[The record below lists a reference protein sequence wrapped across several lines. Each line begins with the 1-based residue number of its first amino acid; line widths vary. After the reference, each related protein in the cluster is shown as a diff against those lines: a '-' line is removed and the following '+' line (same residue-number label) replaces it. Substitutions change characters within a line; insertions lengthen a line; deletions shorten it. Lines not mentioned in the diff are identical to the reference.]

1 MEFSIGAAKL
11 RQRSRQESTQ
21 LRRPRNSLTRL
32 ELRMHP
38 YPHVYTAA
46 ASGRPEGT
54 VAVTSTRL
62 PEIASAPPPEFDGPG
77 DVWSPETLLCASLAD
92 CFVLSFRAIARA
104 SKLEWSEL
112 ECRVEGVLERVDGV
126 TQFTRYTTFASLKV
140 SSESDAAKA
149 RRLLEKAEHVCL
161 ISNSLRGQRALV
173 TEVVNTG

>member
-1 MEFSIGAAKL
+1 MKRKMRMSATTCGRRSL
-11 RQRSRQESTQ
+11 RSDLRCSNVWHVTPHIACTKPTPSCDSATGKSRRK
-21 LRRPRNSLTRL
+21 LRRPRSSLTRL
-32 ELRMHP
+32 EPRMHP

-77 DVWSPETLLCASLAD
+77 DVWSPETLLCASVAD

-112 ECRVEGVLERVDGV
+112 ACQVEGVLERVDGV

-140 SSESDAAKA
+140 SSESDA
-149 RRLLEKAEHVCL
+149 
-161 ISNSLRGQRALV
+161 
-173 TEVVNTG
+173 